1 MVSNK
6 CWVVGCKDSAKR
18 KYIFP
23 KDYNDLKI
31 WVKRTANP
39 IFKNMSP
46 ETIRRT
52 YQICKNH
59 FEECYFSPGTNQ
71 KLKLHSLPT
80 LNLPRKF
87 LYIFILLNIGFIFEI
102 NGS

>member
-39 IFKNMSP
+39 VFKNVSP

-80 LNLPRKF
+80 LNFPSKF